1 MPNSPTSLERLFKS
15 NARMSPSRSRKP
27 TQVLSSR
34 RAALNRA
41 AHALD
46 NLKEAKTK
54 HAELTQNIRKLGRE
68 YYSKLEVAEKKHAK
82 LTQNIQKL
90 AREYHKLA
98 RRAALNQSA
107 NLKTG
112 PLSNIEL
119 RRVRIAA
126 QMAKNMSIAA
136 RTMRHWGVPDN
147 LGHRVAQTMPLQSA
161 HYAGIR

>member
-1 MPNSPTSLERLFKS
+1 
-15 NARMSPSRSRKP
+15 MSPSRSRKP
-27 TQVLSSR
+27 TQLLVSR

-41 AHALD
+41 AHALS

-68 YYSKLEVAEKKHAK
+68 YYSQLEVAEKKHTK

-98 RRAALNQSA
+98 RRAALNKSA

-112 PLSNIEL
+112 PLSNNEL
-119 RRVRIAA
+119 RRVRVAA
-126 QMAKNMSIAA
+126 QMAKNMSTAA
-136 RTMRHWGVPDN
+136 RTMKHWGVPPN
-147 LGHRVAQTMPLQSA
+147 FRNRVAQTMPLQSA

>member
-1 MPNSPTSLERLFKS
+1 MPNSPASLERLFKS

-27 TQVLSSR
+27 TQVLVSR

-41 AHALD
+41 AHALS

-68 YYSKLEVAEKKHAK
+68 YYSQLEVAEKKHAK

-98 RRAALNQSA
+98 RRAALISNA
-107 NLKTG
+107 NLKTE
-112 PLSNIEL
+112 PLSRQEL
-119 RRVRIAA
+119 TRLRVSA

-136 RTMRHWGVPDN
+136 RTMAHWGVPPN
-147 LGHRVAQTMPLQSA
+147 FRNKVAQTMPSVY
-161 HYAGIR
+161 YAGR